1 MILWAEPAGAG
12 SSAKTVFTTRNDLNL
27 VPGLI
32 PGRHGEKV
40 YSKVRRFIV
49 VIPGDEG
56 YCSALWVRG
65 NVHARRSLTI
75 D

>member
-12 SSAKTVFTTRNDLNL
+12 SGPKTVFTTRDDLGL

-32 PGRHGEKV
+32 PGRHGQKV

-49 VIPGDEG
+49 IIPGDQG
-56 YCSALWVRG
+56 YCSAV
-65 NVHARRSLTI
+65 
-75 D
+75 